1 MTEIA
6 FINSIGIDVCHHKR
20 MKRNKV
26 FKSLAK
32 KEKTILGWFF
42 GFKWHFMINQKGE
55 ILAFQLNSG
64 SVDDVSV
71 TETLSKRIFGKLFG
85 DKGNI
90 STEFAKRF
98 LEARS

>member
-32 KEKTILGWFF
+32 KRENNLRMVFSD
-42 GFKWHFMINQKGE
+42 
-55 ILAFQLNSG
+55 LNG
-64 SVDDVSV
+64 
-71 TETLSKRIFGKLFG
+71 I
-85 DKGNI
+85 
-90 STEFAKRF
+90 
-98 LEARS
+98 